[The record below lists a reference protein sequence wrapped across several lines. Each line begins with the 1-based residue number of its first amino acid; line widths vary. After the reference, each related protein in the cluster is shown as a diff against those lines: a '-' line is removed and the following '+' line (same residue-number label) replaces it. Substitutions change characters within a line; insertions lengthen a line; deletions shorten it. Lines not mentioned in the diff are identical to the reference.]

1 MVKERYQEIQKAIW
15 DIKWKHS
22 WMVKTIVYRKGT
34 EKEPLRNLN
43 KKINLP
49 LFALESL
56 FFWCQLNISLKPLP
70 SSCIVQKGNRDVYLS
85 AENHRPVSAQDR
97 LCPLYNCC
105 DGKYISYH
113 GISQVE
119 EPRQQCANPIWIW
132 GTQGDNGKV
141 FTAKVEMAWKC
152 MSYSVLY
159 EHRNIH
165 FFSCSFPRMVGK
177 ITMFPE
183 WVSGKKIICSKKW
196 ACNAKLKRQA

>member
-1 MVKERYQEIQKAIW
+1 MVKERYQETQKAIW

-97 LCPLYNCC
+97 LCPLYNWC

-113 GISQVE
+113 GISQDE
-119 EPRQQCANPIWIW
+119 EPQQQCANPIWIW
-132 GTQGDNGKV
+132 GTQGDSGKV

-152 MSYSVLY
+152 MCHILFFM
-159 EHRNIH
+159 NIEISI
-165 FFSCSFPRMVGK
+165 FFLFIPQDGGK
-177 ITMFPE
+177 NHYVSWMSE
-183 WVSGKKIICSKKW
+183 WEKDH
-196 ACNAKLKRQA
+196 LQ